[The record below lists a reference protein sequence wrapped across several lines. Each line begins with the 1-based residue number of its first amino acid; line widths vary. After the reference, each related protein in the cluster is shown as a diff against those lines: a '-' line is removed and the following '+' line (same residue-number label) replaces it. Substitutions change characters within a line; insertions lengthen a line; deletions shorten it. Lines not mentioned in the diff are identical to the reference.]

1 MMRKISFLIPVYRSQ
16 ESLEELYTRILSAF
30 NNQHIEREIIFVE
43 DCGGDGSWDVIKKIA
58 SSDVSVKGIQMS
70 RNYGQHNALLCG
82 IREAS
87 GEIIVTLDD
96 DLQHPPEVIPEL
108 LEKLDQGYDVVYG
121 PPIDEKHGFLRNL
134 ASQVTK
140 FALQS
145 SMGAANARNVSAL
158 RAFRSSLR
166 DGFSNYRSPTVNI
179 DVLLTWST
187 NRFSSV
193 NVRHEA
199 RRHGESGYTV
209 RKLLIHAF
217 NMITGFSTLPLQIAS
232 CVGFAFS
239 LFGLFILVYL
249 LFRWMLIGS
258 VVPGFIFIASM
269 IAVFS
274 GAQLLAMGIM
284 GEYIARMHFRSMD
297 RPSYVVKRRLVS
309 GSE

>member
-297 RPSYVVKRRLVS
+297 RPSYVVKRRLAS